1 MIRRALL
8 TGAAAVA
15 MIEAGARWN
24 MRVEQKRREYLGDR
38 LYTEIVGDAGD
49 AIVVLPGLQ
58 GSTRYWNRAFDP
70 WSATCRVIYADLLG
84 FAQSPWPDVQYTL
97 DDHLDALR
105 HTLVALDATKNV
117 TFVAHSFG
125 TIIAS
130 YYAARYAD
138 DVQDLY
144 LLGAPV
150 YDSASEGRRKIWEMS
165 PMAAIFSLDPILSRE
180 VCQLM
185 CATRPLMQKAMP
197 YLMPR
202 LPRAVA
208 EDSVLHSWPAIR
220 GAIHNILLARPI
232 AKALMHIGSK
242 TTLVHGSRDEV
253 TPISRMRAVASA
265 SGASLV
271 IVDADHHGYVRA
283 MTSGFNL
290 SRSAQSKNRFIA
302 NNTALT

>member
-1 MIRRALL
+1 
-8 TGAAAVA
+8 
-15 MIEAGARWN
+15 
-24 MRVEQKRREYLGDR
+24 
-38 LYTEIVGDAGD
+38 
-49 AIVVLPGLQ
+49 
-58 GSTRYWNRAFDP
+58 
-70 WSATCRVIYADLLG
+70 
-84 FAQSPWPDVQYTL
+84 
-97 DDHLDALR
+97 
-105 HTLVALDATKNV
+105 
-117 TFVAHSFG
+117 
-125 TIIAS
+125 
-130 YYAARYAD
+130 
-138 DVQDLY
+138 
-144 LLGAPV
+144 
-150 YDSASEGRRKIWEMS
+150 
-165 PMAAIFSLDPILSRE
+165 MAAIFSLDPILSRE

-208 EDSVLHSWPAIR
+208 EDSVLHSWPSIR

-242 TTLVHGSRDEV
+242 TTLVHGSRDAV
-253 TPISRMRAVASA
+253 TPLERMRAVASA

-283 MTSGFNL
+283 MTNGFSL